1 MQLNKIIIIQNKVD
15 LIFRDPNAATK
26 NYEEI
31 KKFIQGTRA
40 ENSPIIPISAQLNHN
55 IDTVC
60 QYITEYI
67 PIPRR
72 QFSASPKLIIVR

>member
-15 LIFRDPNAATK
+15 LIFRDSSAAMK

-40 ENSPIIPISAQLNHN
+40 EHSPIIPISA
-55 IDTVC
+55 
-60 QYITEYI
+60 
-67 PIPRR
+67 
-72 QFSASPKLIIVR
+72 